1 MNLRTNRPA
10 LGLSYAPMPAFGGA
24 GWSKSMPALELEL
37 STLKQQLL
45 LMGSHAEA
53 AVNRAMRAML
63 RRDDDLARRTREDD
77 SVIDTLELEIDHAV
91 LQLLARGPAAFDLRL
106 LMAVMKIAR
115 ELERVGDEATTISRR
130 CLELSNEP
138 PLKFQ
143 IDIPGLARLSLEML
157 KDALDAFVSGD
168 AEKAR
173 GVVPRDDEVD
183 RLHKDLQRELAARME
198 QQPGNITRCLQLMVI
213 TKSLERIADHATNV
227 AEIVVYLYE
236 GQDIRH
242 APAQN

>member
-1 MNLRTNRPA
+1 MNLRTNRA
-10 LGLSYAPMPAFGGA
+10 DIGLSYAFMPAFGIA
-24 GWSKSMPALELEL
+24 GGLKGMPALELEL

-91 LQLLARGPAAFDLRL
+91 LGLLARGPAAFDLRL

-168 AEKAR
+168 ADQAR

-236 GQDIRH
+236 GRDIRH

>member
-1 MNLRTNRPA
+1 MNLRTNRA
-10 LGLSYAPMPAFGGA
+10 AIGLSYALMPAFGFA
-24 GWSKSMPALELEL
+24 GWLKSMPALELEL
-37 STLKQQLL
+37 SSLKQQLL

-91 LQLLARGPAAFDLRL
+91 LELLARGPAAFDLRL

-157 KDALDAFVSGD
+157 KDALDAFVSGNVD
-168 AEKAR
+168 QAR

-236 GQDIRH
+236 GRDIRH

>member
-1 MNLRTNRPA
+1 MNLPNRAPLSPNYA
-10 LGLSYAPMPAFGGA
+10 LLAAFGFA
-24 GWSKSMPALELEL
+24 GLLNNMLELEL
-37 STLKQQLL
+37 STLKQRLL
-45 LMGSHAEA
+45 LMASHAEA

-91 LQLLARGPAAFDLRL
+91 LKLLAHGRAAFDLRL

-143 IDIPGLARLSLEML
+143 IDIPRLAGLSLEML
-157 KDALDAFVSGD
+157 KAALDAFVSGD
-168 AEKAR
+168 VNRAR
-173 GVVPRDDEVD
+173 AVIPRDDEVD
-183 RLHKDLQRELAARME
+183 RLHKDLQRQLAARME
-198 QQPGNITRCLQLMVI
+198 EQPGNITRCLQLMVI

-236 GQDIRH
+236 GRDIRH
-242 APAQN
+242 APAQTD

>member
-1 MNLRTNRPA
+1 MNLRTNRAAIGPNYA
-10 LGLSYAPMPAFGGA
+10 LLAACVFA
-24 GWSKSMPALELEL
+24 RALNNMLEAELNA
-37 STLKQQLL
+37 LKQQLL

-53 AVNRAMRAML
+53 AVNRAMRAIL

-77 SVIDTLELEIDHAV
+77 SVIDTLEIQIDHAV
-91 LQLLARGPAAFDLRL
+91 LELLGRGPAAFDLRL

-143 IDIPGLARLSLEML
+143 IDIPRLAGLSLEML
-157 KDALDAFVSGD
+157 KLALDAFVSGNVD
-168 AEKAR
+168 QAR
-173 GVVPRDDEVD
+173 AVVRRDDEAD
-183 RLHKDLQRELAARME
+183 RLHKDLQRELAARMQ

-213 TKSLERIADHATNV
+213 IKSLERIADHATNV

-236 GQDIRH
+236 GRDIRH